1 MSSEQDPS
9 RLSELGDGSPEL
21 RQLFRSA
28 REDVPSATKLEG
40 LWARLEPLAGPTS
53 GTSPVPPAAPTP
65 PVVTSASS
73 AGAGKLLAIVAAVG
87 AAGVVAYFLSRP
99 TPVAPSEPQK
109 PTPAVAPVL
118 TATPAPSTLQV
129 PAPAVAPESTPSNT
143 VAPAPAEARGIQS
156 PASSKGASNDAS
168 AEAALLERARE
179 AISSDPKRA
188 LALTREHARR
198 FPKGILT
205 QEREVI
211 AIDALNRLGK
221 SSEADSRADQFKKT
235 YPGSPHQHGLD
246 SATNQR

>member
-1 MSSEQDPS
+1 MSSEQDPL
-9 RLSELGDGSPEL
+9 RLSELAGGSPEL
-21 RQLFRSA
+21 RGLFQSA
-28 REDVPSATKLEG
+28 REDVPSVTKLEG

-53 GTSPVPPAAPTP
+53 GTSPVPPAAPAP
-65 PVVTSASS
+65 PVVTPSS
-73 AGAGKLLAIVAAVG
+73 AGAGKVLAIVAAVG

-99 TPVAPSEPQK
+99 APVAPPEPQK
-109 PTPAVAPVL
+109 PTSAVAPSL
-118 TATPAPSTLQV
+118 AAAPAPLTEQV
-129 PAPAVAPESTPSNT
+129 PAPSEAQSAPTNT
-143 VAPAPAEARGIQS
+143 VAPTSAEPRGTQS
-156 PASSKGASNDAS
+156 PPSSKGTSKDAS

-211 AIDALNRLGK
+211 AIDALKRLGK
-221 SSEADSRADQFKKT
+221 GSEAESRANQFKKT
-235 YPGSPHQHGLD
+235 YPGSAHQHGLD